1 MAKSVNEM
9 SSDELLEE
17 LLKLKLQEVQT
28 LDPRSK
34 EFKAAMEGISSLYKA
49 QTESF
54 KLNVES
60 DYKRIEIEENRKKS
74 LRDILPGIAGI
85 AVPTLMYGILWNKG
99 MKFEE
104 TGTYSSNGMRRLNND
119 MKLRLN

>member
-34 EFKAAMEGISSLYKA
+34 EFKDAMEGISSLYKA

-74 LRDILPGIAGI
+74 LRDILLGIAGI

>member
-1 MAKSVNEM
+1 MAKGVNEM

-34 EFKAAMEGISSLYKA
+34 EFKDAMEGISSLYKA

-74 LRDILPGIAGI
+74 LRDILLGIAGI